1 MTDEKISFGNGANY
15 EQMMGEWS
23 RLVGA
28 NFLNWLNPQ
37 KELRWV
43 DVGCGNGAFTEM
55 IIENCAPSLI
65 DGIDPSASQLH
76 FASTRPECK
85 KAKFQIGNAMN
96 LPYPNETFDSAVMAL
111 VIFFVPDPGK
121 GISEMVRVVKTG
133 GWVSAYVWDMLG
145 GGFPLAAIQN
155 QMRTMGLTPRV
166 PPSSFIS
173 RIDQL
178 QDAWTNAKLHS
189 VQTTKILVNRTFKD
203 FDHYWSNALL
213 DSSVGEDIAA
223 MTSDDRD
230 LLKVAVRNQLPTGV
244 NEQIVIS
251 ALANAVRGQVF

>member
-1 MTDEKISFGNGANY
+1 
-15 EQMMGEWS
+15 
-23 RLVGA
+23 
-28 NFLNWLNPQ
+28 
-37 KELRWV
+37 
-43 DVGCGNGAFTEM
+43 
-55 IIENCAPSLI
+55 
-65 DGIDPSASQLH
+65 
-76 FASTRPECK
+76 
-85 KAKFQIGNAMN
+85 
-96 LPYPNETFDSAVMAL
+96 
-111 VIFFVPDPGK
+111 
-121 GISEMVRVVKTG
+121 
-133 GWVSAYVWDMLG
+133 
-145 GGFPLAAIQN
+145 
-155 QMRTMGLTPRV
+155 MGLTPRV

-230 LLKVAVRNQLPTGV
+230 LLKVAVRNQLSTGV